1 MNLVIKNK
9 NIPYTLIFSTLALL
23 IILGCKSNTTEPQ
36 PENKPGW
43 DLVWSDEFN
52 YTGLPDS
59 TKWDYNV
66 GGSGWGNNELQYYT
80 FKRDSNSRVE
90 NGNLIIEARREV
102 VGTNYFTSARL
113 VSANGGSWT
122 YGRFEVRA
130 KIPKGKG
137 TWPAIWM
144 LPTNWTYGN
153 GGWPDNGEID
163 IMEHVGYD
171 PGVIHGSTH
180 TNKYNWRSNTGKT
193 ATVKIPDAQDDFHIY
208 AMEWYADSLSIFVD
222 SLKYFTF
229 YNEHTGWEVW
239 PFNKNFHFILN
250 LAVGGDWGGA
260 QGIDLSA
267 FPTQMLIDYVR
278 VYKWK
283 E

>member
-1 MNLVIKNK
+1 MFKYTFILFIG
-9 NIPYTLIFSTLALL
+9 TLI
-23 IILGCKSNTTEPQ
+23 IVLGCKNNSTEPETQ
-36 PENKPGW
+36 KTTGW
-43 DLVWSDEFN
+43 DLVWSDDFN
-52 YTGLPDS
+52 YAGLPDS
-59 TKWDYNV
+59 TKWDYDV

-80 FKRDSNSRVE
+80 FKRDSNARVE
-90 NGNLIIEARREV
+90 NGNLVIEAKREV
-102 VGTNYFTSARL
+102 VGSNYYTSARL
-113 VSANGGSWT
+113 ISRNAGNWT
-122 YGRFEVRA
+122 YGRIEVRA
-130 KIPKGKG
+130 KLPRGKG

-144 LPTNWTYGN
+144 LATNWTYGN

-171 PGVIHGSTH
+171 PGVIHGSIH
-180 TNKYNWRSNTGKT
+180 TNKYYWRINTQKT
-193 ATVKIPDAQDDFHIY
+193 KTIKIPDVQDQFHVY

-239 PFNKNFHFILN
+239 PFNKNFHLIMN
-250 LAVGGDWGGA
+250 IAVGGDWGGA
-260 QGIDLSA
+260 QGIDNSI
-267 FPTQMLIDYVR
+267 FPQKMLVDYVH

>member
-1 MNLVIKNK
+1 MIKYVF
-9 NIPYTLIFSTLALL
+9 IVTILL
-23 IILGCKSNTTEPQ
+23 ILGCKDNTTDPNEQ
-36 PENKPGW
+36 NKTGW
-43 DLVWSDEFN
+43 NLVWSDEFN

-59 TKWDYNV
+59 TKWDYDV
-66 GGSGWGNNELQYYT
+66 GGSGWGNNEAQYYT

-90 NGNLIIEARREV
+90 NGNLIIEARREIA
-102 VGTNYFTSARL
+102 GNNYFTSARL
-113 VSANGGSWT
+113 LSTNTGNWT

-180 TNKYNWRSNTGKT
+180 TNKYNWKINTGKT
-193 ATVKIPDAQDDFHIY
+193 STIKVPDA
-208 AMEWYADSLSIFVD
+208 
-222 SLKYFTF
+222 T
-229 YNEHTGWEVW
+229 
-239 PFNKNFHFILN
+239 
-250 LAVGGDWGGA
+250 
-260 QGIDLSA
+260 
-267 FPTQMLIDYVR
+267 R
-278 VYKWK
+278 
-283 E
+283 